1 VNARGGKRTLSVTCL
16 AEIVWIGYR
25 AQMPLSLHKIA
36 RYVAQKAASNPEA
49 REKAVKVARGVVD
62 EAKQIAPELTEKNY
76 HQKIST
82 GLPIIIGPSLALST
96 YWFRRA

>member
-1 VNARGGKRTLSVTCL
+1 MNARGGKRTLSVTCL

-62 EAKQIAPELTEKNY
+62 EAKQIAKEEDRAY
-76 HQKIST
+76 AA
-82 GLPIIIGPSLALST
+82 GRAV
-96 YWFRRA
+96 RRALDKLQNKQ